1 VPSLFLPS
9 KQKTLADTDIVL
21 PQPGGTQIVIL
32 VLGFSHKGGEK
43 CAPWGKRLSSDFQSE
58 AYVTYYQL
66 PVLQGAPSFV
76 RPMILR
82 GMRKDLPAEQQA
94 HFIPIL
100 DHEDE
105 WKKLVSFSAPD
116 DAYILVTDPH
126 GRVAWQTHGP
136 LTDSSYGPKI
146 RPLQTPHPSLP
157 VAFAVPAPGMR
168 KKLAQRVSKRWDR
181 STRKRQC
188 AGGAALSRTTSSSLG
203 CDRPYFRSCR
213 LYRQRL
219 ESVDIPATVGRPI
232 WCTAAQF
239 LRR

>member
-1 VPSLFLPS
+1 MRRLVLSLLFLGLTLSTAAYAQSIPPI
-9 KQKTLADTDIVL
+9 KAKTLADTDIVL

-58 AYVTYYQL
+58 AHVTYYQL

-105 WKKLVSFSAPD
+105 WKKLVNFSAPD
-116 DAYILVTDPH
+116 DAYILLADPH
-126 GRVAWQTHGP
+126 GHVAWHMHGP
-136 LTDSSYGPKI
+136 LTDSSYDALKSA
-146 RPLQTPHPSLP
+146 LFKLLTSPS
-157 VAFAVPAPGMR
+157 
-168 KKLAQRVSKRWDR
+168 Q
-181 STRKRQC
+181 
-188 AGGAALSRTTSSSLG
+188 
-203 CDRPYFRSCR
+203 
-213 LYRQRL
+213 
-219 ESVDIPATVGRPI
+219 
-232 WCTAAQF
+232 
-239 LRR
+239 